1 MQITRISLLTGK
13 THQKDIP
20 VNPELLRAYEEG
32 KGLVQDLFPD
42 LSSEDRE
49 FLMTGITK
57 EEWEN
62 ALCGPLNVESDNEIG
77 GIQ

>member
-1 MQITRISLLTGK
+1 MQITRISLLTGR
-13 THQKDIP
+13 THQNDKP

-62 ALCGPLNVESDNEIG
+62 ALGGPLNVESDNEIG